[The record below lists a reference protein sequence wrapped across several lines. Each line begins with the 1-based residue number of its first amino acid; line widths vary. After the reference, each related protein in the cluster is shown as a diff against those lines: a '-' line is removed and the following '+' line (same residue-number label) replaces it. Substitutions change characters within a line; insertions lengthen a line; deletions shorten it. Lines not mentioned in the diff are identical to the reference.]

1 MPEPKPANYDNAGI
15 VIQVDPDAMYTDATT
30 TMRTHGESIA
40 DSISSINDTWNGL
53 KLGWMGRTADE
64 AQSFNDEWN
73 AAIKSLF
80 GTKDD
85 PSTGV
90 LNKIEV
96 AVHYASVNYG
106 VAEDVVVKMF
116 NDIES
121 AIRDPSGSSDTK
133 HESHTDGPI
142 TETFPT

>member
-1 MPEPKPANYDNAGI
+1 MPEPKPANYDNAGM

-30 TMRTHGESIA
+30 TMRTHG
-40 DSISSINDTWNGL
+40 DSMAEHISSINDTWNGL

-64 AQSFNDEWN
+64 AQSFNDQWN

-80 GTKDD
+80 GTEED
-85 PSTGV
+85 PSSGV

-116 NDIES
+116 NQIAA
-121 AIRDPSGSSDTK
+121 AIGNPSGSPDSGPK
-133 HESHTDGPI
+133 SHTDGPI